1 MSLDEIEKEYPFVI
15 DNDYSITYIELSFPC
30 RFDDAFLNIITPERW
45 HSIKN
50 VIKEIKHRRG
60 KIPLVVLLKYIGAIN
75 VNCSIVFCI
84 KNKLGKQF
92 EMAIEK
98 IEYLVDVI
106 PSQLN
111 ILPETISEVV
121 YHFDDS
127 SAKWIPF
134 LAKSN
139 DKNDTNRFD
148 FNDGKWTIIN

>member
-1 MSLDEIEKEYPFVI
+1 LESNVQFRYLDLAIREVEVIYTYLSKSFYVVENQMSLDEIEKEYPFVI

-84 KNKLGKQF
+84 KNKL
-92 EMAIEK
+92 
-98 IEYLVDVI
+98 
-106 PSQLN
+106 
-111 ILPETISEVV
+111 
-121 YHFDDS
+121 
-127 SAKWIPF
+127 
-134 LAKSN
+134 
-139 DKNDTNRFD
+139 
-148 FNDGKWTIIN
+148 